1 LKKIN
6 TFFFALLYT
15 LSFSQG
21 DSKIIVKQQDIIFF
35 YRTGEFPDSLI
46 TKNVSDTFFV
56 KLSDDKKINT
66 EIKLKNATF
75 IKTNDKHLYKLSY
88 TPGMNYRFIYQS
100 ESTETPNQKNKQK
113 TIIYTPKIE
122 PDGANTDASKKIII
136 DLWDTKSNKKLLT
149 NTFTYKEK

>member
-1 LKKIN
+1 MKKIN
-6 TFFFALLYT
+6 TFLFLFFYT

-21 DSKIIVKQQDIIFF
+21 DSKIVVKQQDVIFF

-56 KLSDDKKINT
+56 KLSDDKKIHT

-88 TPGMNYRFIYQS
+88 TPGMNYRLIYQS
-100 ESTETPNQKNKQK
+100 ETTETLEKNKQK
-113 TIIYTPKIE
+113 TISYIPKIE

-136 DLWDTKSNKKLLT
+136 DLLDTKSNKKLLS
-149 NTFTYKEK
+149 NTFFYKEK